1 MVVRAGAVGAAV
13 AARRWDF
20 AGALEQAAD
29 TAAARA
35 RTNSRSAIAV
45 TLISQPSD
53 AAVYLIVYAPT
64 ATVSEVAVRRPPP
77 VDGQDLAGDERRRR
91 RGQKHCYFTYFLG
104 GTDASHGGPSGELV
118 RVQNAPGGEHG
129 DELRL
134 HIAGSDGVDPHPFGC
149 PLDGHDLGHNVRNF
163 IYQHLAC
170 SCGHWLRIGCVWLQI
185 PAYW

>member
-53 AAVYLIVYAPT
+53 APVYLIVYAPT

-91 RGQKHCYFTYFLG
+91 RGKNTATSPISSG
-104 GTDASHGGPSGELV
+104 VPMRPMGVRRASLSASRMPRAESMV
-118 RVQNAPGGEHG
+118 MNSV
-129 DELRL
+129 
-134 HIAGSDGVDPHPFGC
+134 C
-149 PLDGHDLGHNVRNF
+149 T
-163 IYQHLAC
+163 
-170 SCGHWLRIGCVWLQI
+170 
-185 PAYW
+185 